1 MTDFERQN
9 AVHRELRDGDFSS
22 RTARTNVNDGEMF
35 RLAKIFGLTV
45 FVVFGLVGTLAV
57 LSV

>member
-9 AVHRELRDGDFSS
+9 AVSRELRDGDFSAKAS
-22 RTARTNVNDGEMF
+22 LIDLNDSDTMRTI
-35 RLAKIFGLTV
+35 RLFGLTIL
-45 FVVFGLVGTLAV
+45 VVFGLVSALAV

>member
-9 AVHRELRDGDFSS
+9 AVSRELRDGDFTS
-22 RTARTNVNDGEMF
+22 RSARASAEDGEMI
-35 RLAKIFGLTV
+35 RMVRIFGLSV

>member
-1 MTDFERQN
+1 MTDFERQS

-22 RTARTNVNDGEMF
+22 KRTRASVNDGDMF
-35 RLAKIFGLTV
+35 RLAKIFGLSV

>member
-22 RTARTNVNDGEMF
+22 RTRTSVNDGDMF
-35 RLAKIFGLTV
+35 RMAKIFGLTV
-45 FVVFGLVGTLAV
+45 FVVFGLIGTLAV